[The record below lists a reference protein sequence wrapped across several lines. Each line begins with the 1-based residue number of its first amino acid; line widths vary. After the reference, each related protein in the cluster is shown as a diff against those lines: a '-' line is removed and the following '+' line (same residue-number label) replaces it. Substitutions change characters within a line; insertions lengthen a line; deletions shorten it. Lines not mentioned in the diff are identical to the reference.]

1 MEIGNYYWIRETDF
15 KTEWII
21 KYVGSVKDAICG
33 PCLIVNKERFYPGD
47 EEWGD
52 RKDIGNF
59 RLATTQEIKW
69 LDACINNGEYV
80 EQYLIQDKIINSY
93 SIY

>member
-1 MEIGNYYWIRETDF
+1 MEIGNYYFMQETDGRS
-15 KTEWII
+15 EWLI
-21 KYVGSVKDAICG
+21 KCVGSVKDAICG
-33 PCLIVNKERFYPGD
+33 PCLNITHQRFYKGD
-47 EEWGD
+47 DEWGD
-52 RKDIGNF
+52 KKYIKTF
-59 RLATTQEIKW
+59 RLASSQEIKW